1 MASFSDLID
10 QKFLTD
16 EQLWRLAQYVHSL
29 SPAQGP
35 EVRDVIHAPQRAG
48 PLPVSPDDT
57 AWTRLE
63 RSWFPLVGQVVR
75 KRAWVAPAGAGVGV
89 AALHNGRAPAAAGRL
104 DHRSPRPG
112 LHRPPV
118 RP

>member
-1 MASFSDLID
+1 MPSFSDLID

-57 AWTRLE
+57 AWTRLQ
-63 RSWFPLVGQVVR
+63 RHWVPLLGPMIR
-75 KRAWVAPAGAGVGV
+75 KRRWVAPAGADDWVLGLPTG
-89 AALHNGRAPAAAGRL
+89 APLA
-104 DHRSPRPG
+104 
-112 LHRPPV
+112 
-118 RP
+118 